1 MDVTTAA
8 ARPDDSLATL
18 ISQLAAE
25 RPVDGR
31 VRLDELMER
40 AGPRG
45 PAFLMLFLCI
55 LSMIFSIVPGF
66 STLVGL
72 PLLFLCWQMALGRK
86 QLRLPEWLGRRTLDH
101 DTLIGGME
109 KRLDY
114 VRRAE
119 RILRPR
125 LTLFCSRQ
133 FLRLVGLIGVIC
145 AIVLS
150 LPIPLMNFPP
160 TLAVFL
166 MALGVLG
173 KDGVFVLSGLIVAF
187 LVVGTLV
194 GIAIAAPH
202 LLEEGWMRIVEFWNW
217 LGFGASP
224 S

>member
-1 MDVTTAA
+1 MDAPAATAPA
-8 ARPDDSLATL
+8 DDSLANL
-18 ISQLAAE
+18 ISKLAAD

-31 VRLDELMER
+31 VRLDELMAR

-72 PLLFLCWQMALGRK
+72 PLLFLCWGMALGTK
-86 QLRLPEWLGRRTLDH
+86 HLRLPEFLGRRTLDH
-101 DTLIGGME
+101 DTLIRGLE

-125 LTLFCSRQ
+125 LTFLCSRE
-133 FLRLVGLIGVIC
+133 FLRLVGFVGVIC

-173 KDGVFVLSGLIVAF
+173 KDGVFVLAGLIVAGAVVTTL
-187 LVVGTLV
+187 LV
-194 GIAIAAPH
+194 IAFAAPH
-202 LLEEGWMRIVEFWNW
+202 LLAEGWNQLVIFWHW
-217 LGFGASP
+217 LGF
-224 S
+224 

>member
-1 MDVTTAA
+1 MNASAATAPA
-8 ARPDDSLATL
+8 DDSLANL
-18 ISQLAAE
+18 ISKLAAE
-25 RPVDGR
+25 RPADGR

-66 STLVGL
+66 STIVGL
-72 PLLFLCWQMALGRK
+72 PLLFLCWGMALGK
-86 QLRLPEWLGRRTLDH
+86 KKLRLPEFLGRRTLDH

-119 RILRPR
+119 KVLRPR
-125 LTLFCSRQ
+125 LTFLCSRE
-133 FLRLVGLIGVIC
+133 FLRFVGFVGVVC

-173 KDGVFVLSGLIVAF
+173 RDGIFVLAGLIVAAA
-187 LVVGTLV
+187 VVTTLAV
-194 GIAIAAPH
+194 IAIAAPH
-202 LLEEGWMRIVEFWNW
+202 LLAEGWNQLVNFWHW
-217 LGFGASP
+217 LGFS
-224 S
+224 

>member
-1 MDVTTAA
+1 MNVPAATAPA
-8 ARPDDSLATL
+8 DDSLASL
-18 ISQLAAE
+18 ISKLAAQ
-25 RPVDGR
+25 RPADGR

-66 STLVGL
+66 STIVGL
-72 PLLFLCWQMALGRK
+72 PLLFLCWGMALGKK
-86 QLRLPEWLGRRTLDH
+86 QLRLPDWLGRRTLEH
-101 DTLIGGME
+101 DTLIGGLE

-125 LTLFCSRQ
+125 LTFLCSRE
-133 FLRLVGLIGVIC
+133 FLRFVGFVGVIC

-150 LPIPLMNFPP
+150 LPILLRNFPP

-173 KDGVFVLSGLIVAF
+173 RDGIFVLAGLIVAG
-187 LVVGTLV
+187 LVVTTLAV
-194 GIAIAAPH
+194 IAFLAPN
-202 LLEEGWMRIVEFWNW
+202 LLAEGWHQVVNLWHW
-217 LGFGASP
+217 LGF
-224 S
+224 

>member
-1 MDVTTAA
+1 MNVPAATAPA
-8 ARPDDSLATL
+8 DDSLASL
-18 ISQLAAE
+18 ISKLAAQ
-25 RPVDGR
+25 RPADGR

-66 STLVGL
+66 STIVGL
-72 PLLFLCWQMALGRK
+72 PLLFLCWGMALGKK
-86 QLRLPEWLGRRTLDH
+86 QLRLPDWLGRRTLEH
-101 DTLIGGME
+101 DTLIGGLE

-125 LTLFCSRQ
+125 LTFLCSRE
-133 FLRLVGLIGVIC
+133 FLRFVGFVGVIC

-173 KDGVFVLSGLIVAF
+173 RDGIFVLAGLIVAG
-187 LVVGTLV
+187 LVVTTLAV
-194 GIAIAAPH
+194 IAFLAPN
-202 LLEEGWMRIVEFWNW
+202 LLAEGWHQVVNLWHW
-217 LGFGASP
+217 LGF
-224 S
+224 

>member
-1 MDVTTAA
+1 MKAATAGGPA
-8 ARPDDSLATL
+8 DDSLASL

-25 RPVDGR
+25 RPTDGR
-31 VRLDELMER
+31 VRLDELMAR

-66 STLVGL
+66 STIVGL

-86 QLRLPEWLGRRTLDH
+86 VLKLPDWLGRRTLDH
-101 DTLIGGME
+101 DTLIGGLE

-125 LTLFCSRQ
+125 ATVFCSRQ
-133 FLRLVGLIGVIC
+133 FLRLVGFVGVVC

-173 KDGVFVLSGLIVAF
+173 RDGVFVLAGLLVAAGVVAA
-187 LVVGTLV
+187 LVLV
-194 GIAIAAPH
+194 AVLAPH
-202 LLEEGWMRIVEFWNW
+202 LLAEAWNQLVVFWHW
-217 LGFGASP
+217 LGF
-224 S
+224 

>member
-1 MDVTTAA
+1 MDVTTAT

-18 ISQLAAE
+18 ISRLAAE
-25 RPVDGR
+25 RPADGR
-31 VRLDELMER
+31 VRLDELMAR

-45 PAFLMLFLCI
+45 PAFLMLFLCL

-86 QLRLPEWLGRRTLDH
+86 QLKLPEWLGRRTLDH
-101 DTLIGGME
+101 DTLIGGLE

-119 RILRPR
+119 RVLRPR

-133 FLRLVGLIGVIC
+133 FLRLVGLVGVIS

-173 KDGVFVLSGLIVAF
+173 KDGVFVLAGLIVAAA
-187 LVVGTLV
+187 VVGTLV
-194 GIAIAAPH
+194 GIAILAPH
-202 LLEEGWMRIVEFWNW
+202 LLEEAWTRLVEFWSW
-217 LGFGASP
+217 LGFASNP
-224 S
+224 A